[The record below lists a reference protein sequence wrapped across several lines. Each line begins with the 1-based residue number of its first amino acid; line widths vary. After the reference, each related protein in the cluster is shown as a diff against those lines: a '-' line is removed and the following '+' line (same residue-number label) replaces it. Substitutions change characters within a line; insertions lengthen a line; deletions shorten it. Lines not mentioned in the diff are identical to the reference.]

1 MINTFLADLNFND
14 FDPKKDNIAVVI
26 KEFTLKKKAD
36 GPFQRYSEPYI
47 VSMAIDQNGAKNPAI
62 EFNVLPFPNVRKGQ
76 KVTFN
81 GQGHLIYGP
90 KNPGEFLAYS
100 ILYMESDKDIRKL
113 GSDIKKI
120 VKSEAINN
128 SLQTVLAAAPTYLM
142 AATVLTQLTSLVS
155 VRMQQNRDDELYRQN
170 GTLLRDVS
178 PPYDILRTYTEQA
191 NDFIAPVTSI
201 LPLVSSNNLGK
212 HCTKIML
219 Q

>member
-1 MINTFLADLNFND
+1 MINTFLADLKLDN
-14 FDPKKDNIAVVI
+14 FDPLKDNIAVVV

-76 KVTFN
+76 TVTFN

-90 KNPGEFLAYS
+90 HNPGEFLVYS
-100 ILYMESDKDIRKL
+100 ILYMESDRDIRNW
-113 GSDIKKI
+113 GSDIEDI
-120 VKSEAINN
+120 VKHEAISN

-142 AATVLTQLTSLVS
+142 AATVLTQLTNLVS
-155 VRMQQNRDDELYRQN
+155 IKMQQNRDDELFRQN
-170 GTLLRDVS
+170 GTLLRDFP
-178 PPYDILRTYTEQA
+178 PPYNILRTYTEQT

-212 HCTKIML
+212 SCTKIML